1 MNLQR
6 RADILSV
13 RETVRKDEK
22 QMAVDV
28 DAELAKR
35 KKERDNKM
43 RAIRDAGKPEMVSVQ
58 PAKPEYRKHLK
69 HAVTGVGFGAEGGAE
84 WPDDQFTK
92 RRVRDGS
99 VTVEQQKAE
108 SQAQPEAQQRG
119 APAEQK

>member
-1 MNLQR
+1 
-6 RADILSV
+6 
-13 RETVRKDEK
+13 
-22 QMAVDV
+22 MAVDV

-35 KKERDNKM
+35 KKERDDKM

-69 HAVTGVGFGAEGGAE
+69 HAVTGVGFGDEGGAE

-99 VTVEQQKAE
+99 VTIAQREAGPQP
-108 SQAQPEAQQRG
+108 QAQSEAQQPG
-119 APAEQK
+119 EVAAAPVSAEQKTRSR